1 MKYIT
6 YAFFLIL
13 IFYNIRNKRSK
24 SQKVGVSRS
33 KECVSTKYTAKSHTP
48 WSFPQY
54 GNSSFQFQ
62 NSNIGDDEEDFI
74 GSFQRR

>member
-24 SQKVGVSRS
+24 SQKVVVSRS
-33 KECVSTKYTAKSHTP
+33 KKCVSSKYTSKIQTP
-48 WSFPQY
+48 WGFPQY

-62 NSNIGDDEEDFI
+62 NSNIGDDEEDFV
-74 GSFQRR
+74 GVFQRR